1 MAKNFFKNIFNQT
14 KNSLIKKK
22 ELNDSQKLSDII
34 IINNNESNFYQQKPL
49 DKFNILSY
57 YYPKKEK
64 KNKKDINF
72 LDRINELNN
81 KFYLSQEKFTLVKS
95 SLEKVNDDLFS
106 NLLKQIDC
114 YIEEIERLNKRLAIV
129 NNDNKEEVIQKLNKK
144 ILDNEKTIRNY
155 EHKLKENVIKE
166 DKLTK
171 EIEYYKKRIIFYK
184 NKININLI
192 SRKIS
197 SENDGE
203 VEKKEKNNNNTNINL
218 YNNISSTIKP
228 RYSHVRNNYFNQS
241 SGRIIKIKH
250 DKKLLS
256 SNEFPSFSSNKGNN
270 IRNKLNSKRKTF
282 YENENI
288 VSEFLA
294 DKESKDDSNINNR
307 NINTVIETLD
317 FSNDSADSIN
327 EKNNSEDLDTF
338 ENLNIN
344 ENQKKL
350 YSKKL
355 NKNKEN
361 YIKSKL
367 NSSEIL
373 NNKIN
378 IKEEKTNEYNSKDL
392 SINNRNSENLNIK
405 PNSINIK
412 NNNSLNKSFFKQKNN
427 LNNSTNNN
435 TTKNK
440 KDKVINRFNTYN
452 NSNNNQKFE
461 KSTNEN
467 STKSTKNKNEKNKI
481 IENKKEKEKEK
492 HNYKNIEKSTSKNE
506 NNTNE
511 EEKKINVKR
520 KKSKSSK
527 KIQKLIDKNKKDGK
541 KVEVEE
547 KDLKKVLKDI
557 NEDYDNELEM
567 LNNQENQIKF
577 LLNLIDVNN

>member
-95 SLEKVNDDLFS
+95 SLEKINDDLFS

-114 YIEEIERLNKRLAIV
+114 YIEEIERLNKRLAII

-203 VEKKEKNNNNTNINL
+203 VEKKEKNNNNTNLKL

-378 IKEEKTNEYNSKDL
+378 IKEEKTNEYNSKD
-392 SINNRNSENLNIK
+392 NPCNHKNSENLDIK
-405 PNSINIK
+405 TNLSVNIK

-427 LNNSTNNN
+427 SNNSTNNN
-435 TTKNK
+435 TTKNA

-452 NSNNNQKFE
+452 NSNNNQKID

-511 EEKKINVKR
+511 KINIKR

>member
-14 KNSLIKKK
+14 KNSLMKKK
-22 ELNDSQKLSDII
+22 TINDSQKLSDII

-49 DKFNILSY
+49 DKFNVLSY

-64 KNKKDINF
+64 KNKKDNNF

-81 KFYLSQEKFTLVKS
+81 KFYLSQEKYNLVKS
-95 SLEKVNDDLFS
+95 SLEKINDDLFS

-114 YIEEIERLNKRLAIV
+114 YIEEIERLNKRLAII

-144 ILDNEKTIRNY
+144 ILENEKAIRNY
-155 EHKLKENVIKE
+155 EHRIKENANKE

-197 SENDGE
+197 SENDGDE
-203 VEKKEKNNNNTNINL
+203 EKNEKNNNTNLKI
-218 YNNISSTIKP
+218 YNNISNSIKP
-228 RYSHVRNNYFNQS
+228 RYTHVRSNYFNQS

-256 SNEFPSFSSNKGNN
+256 STEFPSFSSNKGNN
-270 IRNKLNSKRKTF
+270 IRNKINSKRKTF

-307 NINTVIETLD
+307 KINTVIETLD

-327 EKNNSEDLDTF
+327 EKNDSEDFDTC

-344 ENQKKL
+344 ENMKKL
-350 YSKKL
+350 YSHKI

-367 NSSEIL
+367 NRSEIL

-378 IKEEKTNEYNSKDL
+378 IKEEKNNEFNSKDN
-392 SINNRNSENLNIK
+392 SINQKKSENLNIK
-405 PNSINIK
+405 SNLSINIK
-412 NNNSLNKSFFKQKNN
+412 NNNALNKSFFKQKST

-435 TTKNK
+435 TTKNT
-440 KDKVINRFNTYN
+440 KDKVINRFNTFN
-452 NSNNNQKFE
+452 NSNNNQKID
-461 KSTNEN
+461 KSANEN
-467 STKSTKNKNEKNKI
+467 SNKTTKNKNEKNKI
-481 IENKKEKEKEK
+481 IENKKEKDKQ
-492 HNYKNIEKSTSKNE
+492 NYKHIEKLKSKNE
-506 NNTNE
+506 NNINE
-511 EEKKINVKR
+511 EEKKINA
-520 KKSKSSK
+520 KKKMSKSTK
-527 KIQKLIDKNKKDGK
+527 KIPKLNKKDEK
-541 KVEVEE
+541 KVETEE